1 MGLASSIYK
10 ARCNCQCSLL
20 CDPHAVRAPR
30 RGQKLCV
37 KWLKPSPVDKFR
49 VELASEHKT
58 PPDCEDTKSI
68 NLRLLYGQAMHYSL
82 RLSSRFQPD
91 ESVNN
96 GFYVKRLLC
105 HPDKLIKLVH
115 LIPVIDYV
123 CDSRL
128 EVRSPSLRGNN

>member
-96 GFYVKRLLC
+96 GFYASVMHGK
-105 HPDKLIKLVH
+105 
-115 LIPVIDYV
+115 PVIDYV